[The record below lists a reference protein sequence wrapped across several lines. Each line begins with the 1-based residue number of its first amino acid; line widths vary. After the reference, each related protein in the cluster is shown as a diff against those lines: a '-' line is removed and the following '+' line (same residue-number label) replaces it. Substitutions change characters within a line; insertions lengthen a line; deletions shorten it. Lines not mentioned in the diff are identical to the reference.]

1 MMKFFRG
8 TTKYVGVVFAVLM
21 FIFVLTSV
29 DFSQLSG
36 AANTVGKID
45 GERVDARI
53 YEAAVQNAVDNAQR
67 TNPGRLGLDEIQQI
81 RDEVWEQFIQ
91 NSVLEKEYKRRGITV
106 SDAEVVDAMRSSPP
120 PELLRSAEFQTDS
133 QFDLAKYQRWLTS
146 PAAQPILE
154 PLAASYRD
162 QIRRLKL
169 YRELAG
175 DVYASD
181 AALWQAWRDERET
194 VTIGLAAISPQT
206 VVADDAVPVTEQEAR
221 DYYDAHRKEFARPAA
236 AFLSYISVSRQPI
249 ASDSAAALARANAVR
264 AEILGGAPFAEVA
277 QRESADTVSAAK
289 GGDLGEWA
297 RGSFDPAF
305 ERAAFSLPLNA
316 VSEPVLSRFGYH
328 VLQVYE
334 RKGDKARARHVLVP
348 IEVTG
353 DHRAELDARA
363 DSLDRLA
370 AEQLDPAALDTVARA
385 LGLTI
390 QSLGPVY
397 QGFKAQVGA
406 TVIPDAATWAFEHR
420 PGEIS
425 NVIETADAMYLVR
438 LDSLQEA
445 GTPTFAQVREA
456 AVQGARDAKKL
467 VKAREAAQALLDRV
481 RAGAT
486 LAQAAQQVPGA
497 QYRVF
502 GPFTRLN
509 APVSNA
515 RVVGAAFGTPVGRH
529 SGVLEAEDA
538 VYVLEVIGRVAAD
551 SAAFARE
558 RQQYRAQREQLL
570 RQQRVQNT
578 LAALR
583 EGAKVDDRRAELM
596 RAARAAQPTS

>member
-45 GERVDARI
+45 GERVDARV
-53 YEAAVQNAVDNAQR
+53 YETAVQNAVDNAQR
-67 TNPGRLGLDEIQQI
+67 ANPGRLGLDEIQQI

-91 NSVLEKEYKRRGITV
+91 NSVLEKEFKRRGITV
-106 SDAEVVDAMRSSPP
+106 SDAEVVEAMRSSPP
-120 PELLRSAEFQTDS
+120 PELLRSPEFQTDS

-169 YRELAG
+169 YRDLAG

-194 VTIGLAAISPQT
+194 VTIGLAAISPQA
-206 VVADDAVPVTEQEAR
+206 VVTDDAVPVSEQEAR

-249 ASDSAAALARANAVR
+249 ASDSAAALERAKAVR
-264 AEILGGAPFAEVA
+264 AEIVGGAPFADVA
-277 QRESADTVSAAK
+277 QRESSDSVSAAK
-289 GGDLGEWA
+289 GGDLGEWT

-305 ERAAFSLPLNA
+305 ERVAFTIPLNA

-328 VLQVYE
+328 VIQVYE
-334 RKGDKARARHVLVP
+334 RKGDKAKARHVLVP

-390 QSLGPVY
+390 QQLGPVY

-406 TVIPDAATWAFEHR
+406 TVIPDAATWAFER
-420 PGEIS
+420 QPGEIS

-456 AVQGARDAKKL
+456 AIQGARDAKRL
-467 VKAREAAQALLDRV
+467 VKAREAAQALLGRV
-481 RAGAT
+481 QAGAT
-486 LAQAAQQVPGA
+486 LEQAAQQVAGA
-497 QYRVF
+497 QYRIF
-502 GPFTRLN
+502 GPFSRLN
-509 APVSNA
+509 SPVSNA
-515 RVVGAAFGTPVGRH
+515 RVVGAAFGTPVGGR

-538 VYVLEVIGRVAAD
+538 VYVLEVKGRVAAD
-551 SAAFARE
+551 SAAFAKDL
-558 RQQYRAQREQLL
+558 RQFRAQREQLL
-570 RQQRVQNT
+570 RQQRVQNS

-583 EGAKVDDRRAELM
+583 DGARVDDRRAELM
-596 RAARAAQPTS
+596 RAARAAQPAS